1 MILYFTGRYFVNE
14 LNKKSERINTS
25 TQFDQSMTRRIL
37 IVVFGLIETLLAFR
51 FIFKLAGANP
61 ENTLIKLL
69 YDTTQFMVAIF
80 ASIFTPATSDGL
92 ETVSVIEP
100 GTIIAMIVIALIALG
115 ISKLMNQDTSVQKNT
130 TEFTA
135 VNHTTEDEGEK
146 L

>member
-1 MILYFTGRYFVNE
+1 VNE

-61 ENTLIKLL
+61 ENTLIKIL

-80 ASIFTPATSDGL
+80 ASIFTPATADGL

-100 GTIIAMIVIALIALG
+100 GTIIAMIVVALIALG

-135 VNHTTEDEGEK
+135 VKQTTEDEREI

>member
-1 MILYFTGRYFVNE
+1 VNE
-14 LNKKSERINTS
+14 LNKKSERVNTS
-25 TQFDQSMTRRIL
+25 TQFDQSVGRRIL

-100 GTIIAMIVIALIALG
+100 GTIIAMIVFALIALA
-115 ISKLMNQDTSVQKNT
+115 ISKLMKQDTSVQKNT

-135 VNHTTEDEGEK
+135 VNHTTDDEREK
-146 L
+146 I

>member
-1 MILYFTGRYFVNE
+1 MNE

-25 TQFDQSMTRRIL
+25 TQFDQSIGRRIL

-61 ENTLIKLL
+61 ENTLIKML

-80 ASIFTPATSDGL
+80 ASIFTPATTDGL

-135 VNHTTEDEGEK
+135 VKHSTDDEKENN
-146 L
+146 

>member
-1 MILYFTGRYFVNE
+1 MNE

-61 ENTLIKLL
+61 ENTLIKIL

-80 ASIFTPATSDGL
+80 ASIFTPATTDGL

-100 GTIIAMIVIALIALG
+100 GTIIAMIVVALIALG

-135 VNHTTEDEGEK
+135 VKQTTEDEREI